1 MKKQPVRKF
10 VFLLPATL
18 IIAVFFLIP
27 ALLCVAYSFTDLAL
41 TGSNAKQLTFV
52 GLSNY
57 AKMFADTKVLRA
69 ARNTVVFTLGS
80 IAGQSIL
87 GFSIAYL
94 LREKRVWV
102 RRVVGSIVMIGWVM
116 PEVVAATCMNSFFA
130 DRGTLNAGL
139 NLIGIKGIS
148 WLFTYP
154 MLTVILANI

>member
-87 GFSIAYL
+87 GF
-94 LREKRVWV
+94 
-102 RRVVGSIVMIGWVM
+102 
-116 PEVVAATCMNSFFA
+116 
-130 DRGTLNAGL
+130 
-139 NLIGIKGIS
+139 
-148 WLFTYP
+148 
-154 MLTVILANI
+154 